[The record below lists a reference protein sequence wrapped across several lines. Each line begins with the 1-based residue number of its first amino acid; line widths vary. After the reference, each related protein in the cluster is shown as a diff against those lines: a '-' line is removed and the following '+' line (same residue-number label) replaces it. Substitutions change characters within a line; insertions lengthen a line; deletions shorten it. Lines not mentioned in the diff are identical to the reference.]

1 VSRILHRQLCTSA
14 TTVRILYGDGPSQL
28 RVSKSEKIALMKN
41 HPVLARDKTGEFM
54 HSLNLREGPALHINA
69 VTQLRC
75 NAVVSPAFAL
85 WDGAGLALEA
95 HGKTTPARKES
106 SP

>member
-1 VSRILHRQLCTSA
+1 
-14 TTVRILYGDGPSQL
+14 
-28 RVSKSEKIALMKN
+28 MKN